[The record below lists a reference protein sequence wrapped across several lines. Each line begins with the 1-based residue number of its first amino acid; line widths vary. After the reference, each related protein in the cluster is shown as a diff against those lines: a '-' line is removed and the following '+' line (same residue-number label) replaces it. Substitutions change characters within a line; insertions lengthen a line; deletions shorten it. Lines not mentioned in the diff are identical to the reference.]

1 MEESIQKKTFLI
13 SGMSC
18 SGCELRI
25 EEALTGVPGVKS
37 ASASYSASRAEVE
50 YDADKTSPE
59 KLEEAIR
66 RAGYGVKHDRQG
78 TEGPG
83 REGPNSTRQ
92 VLGILMILLALYL
105 LIDHTV
111 GFQFVPQVSRNM
123 GYGLLFVTGLLTSIH
138 CLAMCGGINLSQT
151 IGRGR
156 EAKAPARI
164 REKLKPAFLYNSGRV
179 ISYTATGAIA
189 GAAGQ
194 VVSFSGAAKG
204 AVAIFA
210 GIFMIVTGLN
220 LMNAFPGLRRFGIR
234 MPKFLSRAARGKKRA
249 DSPFYVGFLNGL
261 MPCGPLQAMQLY
273 ALGTGSMLGGA
284 LSMLTF
290 GLGTVPLMFSF
301 GAVSSFLSGKFTRN
315 MMKFSSALVMT
326 LGLVMI
332 GRGMS
337 LSGLPVWGAGFSRQA
352 ANAAVIKDGVQ
363 EVTTE
368 FRSGKYAPITVQKGI
383 PVRWT
388 IRVSQ
393 NDLNGCNNPVV
404 ISRFNLQKELAPG
417 DNVIEFTPEETG
429 TIPYSCWMGMI
440 RSSITVVDDISSPQ
454 AAAAALTESARGPD
468 GAAGAAGGSCCSG
481 SAQGGTASASG
492 PDETAGAAGG
502 SCCSGPAQGGALPEC
517 CVPGSAGEEG

>member
-151 IGRGR
+151 IGRGG

-220 LMNAFPGLRRFGIR
+220 LMNAFPGLRRFGLR

-249 DSPFYVGFLNGL
+249 GSPFYVGLLNGL

-352 ANAAVIKDGVQ
+352 ANAAVVKDGVQ

-492 PDETAGAAGG
+492 PDGTAGAAGG

>member
-1 MEESIQKKTFLI
+1 
-13 SGMSC
+13 
-18 SGCELRI
+18 
-25 EEALTGVPGVKS
+25 
-37 ASASYSASRAEVE
+37 
-50 YDADKTSPE
+50 
-59 KLEEAIR
+59 
-66 RAGYGVKHDRQG
+66 
-78 TEGPG
+78 
-83 REGPNSTRQ
+83 
-92 VLGILMILLALYL
+92 
-105 LIDHTV
+105 
-111 GFQFVPQVSRNM
+111 
-123 GYGLLFVTGLLTSIH
+123 
-138 CLAMCGGINLSQT
+138 
-151 IGRGR
+151 
-156 EAKAPARI
+156 
-164 REKLKPAFLYNSGRV
+164 
-179 ISYTATGAIA
+179 
-189 GAAGQ
+189 
-194 VVSFSGAAKG
+194 
-204 AVAIFA
+204 
-210 GIFMIVTGLN
+210 
-220 LMNAFPGLRRFGIR
+220 
-234 MPKFLSRAARGKKRA
+234 
-249 DSPFYVGFLNGL
+249 
-261 MPCGPLQAMQLY
+261 AMQLY

-315 MMKFSSALVMT
+315 MMKFSAALVMT

-481 SAQGGTASASG
+481 SAQGGTASA
-492 PDETAGAAGG
+492 
-502 SCCSGPAQGGALPEC
+502 
-517 CVPGSAGEEG
+517 